1 MSKKVDDDNI
11 ITITAELIPVDT
23 EQKSL
28 ATISPL
34 ESQLVALKSEATTVQ
49 ITDKASLDRANDLV
63 SRIKKFETGANKT
76 RLEYTKPAR
85 ELLDKLKSTVDSWIS
100 EASVA
105 RVQVEN
111 KINAEQ
117 IRIQK
122 EAEQKRLERVKILQ
136 DSGWVIVDGF
146 YACGPHRIMF
156 EQLET
161 ADDNLV
167 ALWQQQGQQEA
178 AIKAE
183 LEAKEKA
190 RLEEIE
196 RREAQLRKDEA
207 EMEEFRAWK
216 AEQERLKLPVTPVDL
231 PPVNNEAPT
240 APLWAG
246 EAPQAPA
253 IQFGGFPEQ
262 ATPPSFPPQQP
273 AFQIPELQNV
283 SIPDSEQDYI
293 NTISFNQGIDAVI
306 NHFMS
311 TPNKYEKQAW
321 VNLWNELK
329 K

>member
-1 MSKKVDDDNI
+1 
-11 ITITAELIPVDT
+11 
-23 EQKSL
+23 
-28 ATISPL
+28 
-34 ESQLVALKSEATTVQ
+34 
-49 ITDKASLDRANDLV
+49 
-63 SRIKKFETGANKT
+63 
-76 RLEYTKPAR
+76 
-85 ELLDKLKSTVDSWIS
+85 
-100 EASVA
+100 
-105 RVQVEN
+105 
-111 KINAEQ
+111 
-117 IRIQK
+117 
-122 EAEQKRLERVKILQ
+122 
-136 DSGWVIVDGF
+136 
-146 YACGPHRIMF
+146 MF

-183 LEAKEKA
+183 LEQKEKE
-190 RLEEIE
+190 RLAEIE
-196 RREAQLRKDEA
+196 RRENALKQQESELAAKLARLAELEA
-207 EMEEFRAWK
+207 
-216 AEQERLKLPVTPVDL
+216 AEAARNGGGYQPTDPNISSIQPSDSGTATPG
-231 PPVNNEAPT
+231 NAPT
-240 APLWAG
+240 APLWGG

-273 AFQIPELQNV
+273 AFQIPAPVVEYE
-283 SIPDSEQDYI
+283 STEQDYI